1 MYENLLNQIKKYRQ
15 IVIFKHVR
23 PDGDCTFSSLA
34 LYTFLKDNFKDKKI
48 KLAGYEKFDL
58 ISRNDKVSDKF
69 ILDSLCIICDTAT
82 TARVDDFRCMAGKYV
97 VKIDHHPPIENYGDL
112 NIVKPDYSSTCEVLS
127 EILMSNAFKKYKIS
141 KKVYKYLYCGMVTD
155 TLNFRTA
162 NTTYKSLNIASKLVE
177 KGSLI
182 VSDLVEWLNDVDLQ
196 TYKKIT
202 LLRNKLIINNKF
214 GYIKLNT
221 KELKKI
227 GLDAIE
233 AKNHIDEIGKI
244 RDLNIWAFA
253 VENNGAW
260 DASLRSKRPYI
271 INNFAFKYNGGG
283 HANACAVK
291 NVKES
296 DIDSLFNELVE
307 FSTNK

>member
-1 MYENLLNQIKKYRQ
+1 MYENLLKQIKKYNQ

-34 LYTFLKDNFKDKKI
+34 MYQFLKDNFKDKKI
-48 KLAGYEKFDL
+48 KLAGYEKFRL
-58 ISRNDKVSDKF
+58 VSKNDKVSDKF
-69 ILDSLCIICDTAT
+69 IMDSLCIVCDTAT

-97 VKIDHHPPIENYGDL
+97 VKIDHHPVVENYGDI
-112 NIVKPDYSSTCEVLS
+112 NIVKSEYSSTCEVLA

-141 KKVYKYLYCGMVTD
+141 NKIYEYLYCGMVTD

-162 NTTYKSLNIASKLVE
+162 NTSYKTLAIASKLVE
-177 KGSLI
+177 KGNLVI
-182 VSDLVEWLNDVDLQ
+182 SDLVEWLTDDDLE
-196 TYKKIT
+196 TYKKVT
-202 LLRNKLIINNKF
+202 LIRNKLIIKNKF
-214 GYIKLNT
+214 GYIKLNA

-227 GLDAIE
+227 GLDPVE

-244 RDLNIWAFA
+244 QDLNIWAFA

-271 INNFAFKYNGGG
+271 INKFAAKYNGGG

-291 NVKES
+291 RIKASEL
-296 DIDSLFNELVE
+296 DSLFKELIE
-307 FSTNK
+307 FSTKK